1 MAWTSQNW
9 RLWATFKEMGGADGM
24 ALFGAGKVYINCRK
38 AAASGAAPLV
48 STFNS
53 GGTSNIDIWI
63 TADKFEA
70 SGLCTS
76 YAEVQ
81 AGKVTLN
88 VKTYTNLDTSVTSGF
103 HTTGGNL
110 IVNGG
115 EMFINGQQNF
125 GAWITGGTNTFKG
138 LKIDNTRVNHAGNNA
153 ITNGGGVLQF
163 EGCKFVVP
171 PLAKAIAAGGAV
183 TVASY
188 WSAASNTNDSN
199 VTISPNAG
207 YTVDPLVR

>member
-1 MAWTSQNW
+1 
-9 RLWATFKEMGGADGM
+9 M
-24 ALFGAGKVYINCRK
+24 ALLWCWKSLHVSGRKLLQAGSY
-38 AAASGAAPLV
+38 LLFLH
-48 STFNS
+48 STQEEQVIS
-53 GGTSNIDIWI
+53 TYGLRRTSLS
-63 TADKFEA
+63 A
-70 SGLCTS
+70 SGLSHKLCGS
-76 YAEVQ
+76 
-81 AGKVTLN
+81 AGEKVTLN

-207 YTVDPLVR
+207 YTVDPL